1 VTDLSD
7 PFQKLEERLTKVME
21 LIKRTRGE
29 KRALEK
35 ELEELKTDSKERAK
49 LLHTLER
56 EVVSL
61 RSEREDVRERIEKL
75 LQRIDV
81 LTSSDSEG

>member
-1 VTDLSD
+1 MTDLSD
-7 PFQKLEERLTKVME
+7 PFEKLEERLTKVME

-35 ELEELKTDSKERAK
+35 ELEELKRDSKERAR
-49 LLHTLER
+49 LLQTLER

-61 RSEREDVRERIEKL
+61 RGDREDVRERIEKL
-75 LQRIDV
+75 LERIDV

>member
-1 VTDLSD
+1 MADLND
-7 PFQKLEERLTKVME
+7 PFEKLEERLTKVME
-21 LIKRTRGE
+21 LIKRTRSE

-35 ELEELKTDSKERAK
+35 ELETLKADAKERAK
-49 LLHTLER
+49 LLQPLER

-61 RSEREDVRERIEKL
+61 RKDREDVRERIEKL